1 MSFSKTFLLLLFI
14 LCLDR
19 RHACGG
25 SEASFLDS
33 VHSFPRVLD
42 ESLMVAKPLLTGPTT
57 FILFEFIVRFCCYL
71 GFYFLGQSS
80 VQSVKF
86 KTQHFPENVNFLL
99 VSPF

>member
-1 MSFSKTFLLLLFI
+1 MWGFRGQLSRLSLLSP
-14 LCLDR
+14 
-19 RHACGG
+19 CGG
-25 SEASFLDS
+25 FRVQLSGLSSL
-33 VHSFPRVLD
+33 FPST

-71 GFYFLGQSS
+71 GFYFLGQAS